1 MTKSLIEEKLGTD
14 IDVHGYRILILAPTI
29 SEKTKGGIILS
40 DSHRSLEG
48 RGHNIGLVLKIGPL
62 AYLPLNKFGGK
73 PYCNVG
79 DWVIYSSYERDEIK
93 INDKLCF
100 FINDERIY
108 ATIPNISIIKGL
120 DL

>member
-1 MTKSLIEEKLGTD
+1 MKTLIEEKLGTD
-14 IDVHGYRILILAPTI
+14 IDVHGYRILVLAPAI

-40 DSHRSLEG
+40 DSLRALES
-48 RGHNIGLVLKIGPL
+48 RGHNIGLVLKLGPL
-62 AYLPLNKFGGK
+62 AYQPSEKFGGK

-108 ATIPNISIIKGL
+108 ATIPDINVIKGL